1 MTVAAVVDLA
11 DFAVVGSVQRHQ
23 SQLKQ
28 AESLWVEYYQR

>member
-1 MTVAAVVDLA
+1 
-11 DFAVVGSVQRHQ
+11 VVGSVQRHQ